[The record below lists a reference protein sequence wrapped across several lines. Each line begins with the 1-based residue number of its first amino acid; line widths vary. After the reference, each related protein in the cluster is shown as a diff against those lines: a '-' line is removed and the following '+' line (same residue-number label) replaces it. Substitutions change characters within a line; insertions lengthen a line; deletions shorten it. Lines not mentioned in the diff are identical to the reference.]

1 MGARGQSWSMDLI
14 IGVVIFLLAIG
25 VIYAVLTSKAK
36 EDITPLRIESEVVAT
51 KLTNSES
58 TQTNELNVIKN
69 NQLDIDKLSA
79 LTVKVQTPEGYEAL
93 KAQLGIKNNFCIVLL
108 DERGNVVYLT
118 DATGKNYT
126 GIGPSDNN
134 FNISGIPCGQQKFN

>member
-51 KLTNSES
+51 KLVNSEP
-58 TQTNELNVIKN
+58 TQSNELVIISN
-69 NQLDIDKLSA
+69 NQLDLAKLNTITEKA
-79 LTVKVQTPEGYEAL
+79 QTPEGYEAL
-93 KAQLGIKNNFCIVLL
+93 KTQLGIKSDFCIVLL

-118 DATGKNYT
+118 DNAGKQYT
-126 GIGPSDNN
+126 GIGPNDEN
-134 FNISGIPCGQQKFN
+134 FKISGTPCGQAKI

>member
-51 KLTNSES
+51 KLTTTES
-58 TQTNELNVIKN
+58 SKDNELIVVTN
-69 NQLDIDKLSA
+69 NQLDEEKLTSLA
-79 LTVKVQTPEGYEAL
+79 EKAKTTEGYEAL
-93 KAQLGIKNNFCIVLL
+93 KAQLGVKNDFCIVLL
-108 DERGNVVYLT
+108 DEKGNVVYLT
-118 DATGKNYT
+118 DNNGNKYT
-126 GIGPSDNN
+126 GIGPADDN
-134 FNISGIPCGQQKFN
+134 FKISGTPCGKIKS